1 MKSPIKSPT
10 GSATISPADFP
21 LGSPASRAVARA
33 LLRLRRPPAYV
44 VETDDK
50 DRPILEADRRYGG
63 VIVLA
68 PRKLTAEEWAKKY
81 AHTPEPDKEKP

>member
-1 MKSPIKSPT
+1 
-10 GSATISPADFP
+10 
-21 LGSPASRAVARA
+21 
-33 LLRLRRPPAYV
+33 V